1 MQQSN
6 KGQIILFIKGILLG
20 LAMVIPGV
28 SFALIAI
35 VLKLYSD
42 ILTSISELKTNS
54 KKSFVFLLP
63 IGLGVIIGFIIG
75 LLALKFLIN
84 KYLFIMIC
92 FFLGIMVSQA
102 LNFNLDGK
110 KEPLKKGNY
119 CFYIGLLIP
128 LVFTTISFIMHID
141 NSNVL
146 NNITFINVLLL
157 LLIGFLVGASQ
168 IIPGLS
174 ATVFLM
180 LFGVLEAILNTL
192 DVKLLFN
199 NPIIIFNLGLIFI
212 GALIGIFVF
221 SKIMK
226 SFIKTNPR
234 NAYYLLFG
242 FMISS
247 LISMFYNIEMFNYF
261 NLTWNNTNTIVIDIL
276 LGIILFI
283 SSFSICVMINKRI
296 KKTLQN

>member
-110 KEPLKKGNY
+110 KEPLKKANY

-221 SKIMK
+221 SKIIK

-283 SSFSICVMINKRI
+283 SSFSMCVMINKRI

>member
-92 FFLGIMVSQA
+92 FFLGITVSQA